1 MKHFLFLIS
10 LYLFATSVVR
20 GQSEKP
26 DSLFRLLR
34 EGIIDTQ
41 QFFVNKE
48 IGNFYQYQNGSRAL
62 FYYEKALKLAK
73 QLKRPLEEANTHYS
87 LGYSFRLQGE
97 YDKALQAYLEAVRLY
112 DALNDDRRLVNTWL
126 SMISVYA
133 ETKKYKQAHD
143 CVSKARE
150 LIERRQDS
158 SQLSELYSQ
167 SGNIYFAEQ
176 KPELALSE
184 LSKGLEVAQ
193 SNNDD
198 YGILTCLANIGL
210 MHKQLGNPDK
220 ALRYL
225 KEALQAVHDGP
236 ADAESYSYIY
246 NNLGAAYA
254 ATGKYPDAKKMF
266 DSSIHYALRLGARSL
281 EYENYRNLADMY
293 GAMGNYKEESYYLK
307 KFYALKDSI
316 LSADSRIRLTELES
330 EYLLEKKDVEI
341 LKQDVRLQKERNQ
354 RNLFILI
361 SLSSL
366 LVLSLALLAYRRLQ
380 SRRKKLEEKNQVIAQ
395 QKSELE
401 SLNTIK
407 DRLFG
412 VISHDLRNPMV
423 TLQSYL
429 QLSAQT
435 ELSEEE
441 RQTFLQRTSHVLQQT
456 KQLLDNLLAWARI
469 QLGQTQVFQSHA
481 SVEDIVAQVRY
492 DISLQMEQKNLK
504 LEVNIEPGVLHCDE
518 QSMVII
524 LRNLLVN
531 AIKFSDPGQNIILN
545 GRQDSSAY
553 YLEVKD
559 RGKGIDAASIQAI
572 LSGKSSSAT
581 GTGGEKGHG
590 LGLQLVQDILHS
602 IHGTLDIQSIL
613 NEGTSVCLT
622 LPSIRQTPWEE
633 GITK

>member
-1 MKHFLFLIS
+1 MKSFVFFIA
-10 LYLFATSVVR
+10 LYLWAAGFVH

-34 EGIIDTQ
+34 EGIVDTQ

-62 FYYEKALKLAK
+62 FYYEKALNLAK
-73 QLKRPLEEANTHYS
+73 QLKRPLEEANTQYS
-87 LGYSFRLQGE
+87 LGYSFRMQGE

-112 DALNDDRRLVNTWL
+112 DALGDDRRLVNTWL

-143 CVSKARE
+143 CVKKARD
-150 LIERRQDS
+150 LVARNQDS

-184 LSKGLEVAQ
+184 LSKGLDVAQ
-193 SNNDD
+193 KNNND
-198 YGILTCLANIGL
+198 YGIITCLANIGL
-210 MHKQLGNPDK
+210 MHKQLGNPGK
-220 ALRYL
+220 ALKYL

-246 NNLGAAYA
+246 NNLGATYA
-254 ATGKYPDAKKMF
+254 AALQYPDAKKMF

-281 EYENYRNLADMY
+281 EFENYRNLADMY
-293 GAMGNYKEESYYLK
+293 GAMGNHKEEAYYLK

-366 LVLSLALLAYRRLQ
+366 MVLSLALLAYRRLQ
-380 SRRKKLEEKNQVIAQ
+380 SRRKKLEEKNLVIAQ

-401 SLNTIK
+401 SLNAIK

-481 SVEDIVAQVRY
+481 SVEDIIAQVRY
-492 DISLQMEQKNLK
+492 DISLQMEQKKLNLE
-504 LEVNIEPGVLHCDE
+504 LQIEPGILQCDE

-531 AIKFSDPGQNIILN
+531 AIKFSEPGKNIFLN
-545 GRQDSSAY
+545 GQQQVTTY
-553 YLEVKD
+553 FLEVKD
-559 RGKGIDAASIQAI
+559 QGKGIEPDKIKAI
-572 LSGKSSSAT
+572 LSGKSSGEN
-581 GTGGEKGHG
+581 GTAGEKGHG
-590 LGLQLVQDILHS
+590 LGLQLVLDLLKG
-602 IHGTLDIQSIL
+602 IHGTLDIQSVL
-613 NEGTSVCLT
+613 NEGTCVRLT
-622 LPSIRQTPWEE
+622 LPSILQTSRKE
-633 GITK
+633 GMFV

>member
-1 MKHFLFLIS
+1 MKHFLFLVS
-10 LYLFATSVVR
+10 LFSAGMVH

-34 EGIIDTQ
+34 DELIDTQ

-48 IGNFYQYQNGSRAL
+48 IGNFYQYENGSRAL
-62 FYYEKALKLAK
+62 YYYEKALHIAK

-87 LGYSFRLQGE
+87 MGYSYQTRGE
-97 YDKALQAYLEAVRLY
+97 YDKSMQSYLQAIKGY
-112 DALNDDRRLVNTWL
+112 DQLKDYRRLTNTWL
-126 SMISVYA
+126 SVINVYSA
-133 ETKKYKQAHD
+133 TKKFKQAHD
-143 CVSKARE
+143 CVEKARA
-150 LIERRQDS
+150 LIQISGDS
-158 SQLSELYSQ
+158 SQLPDLYSQ
-167 SGNIYFAEQ
+167 SGNIFFSEN
-176 KPELALSE
+176 KPDSALKELRI
-184 LSKGLEVAQ
+184 GLQLAQ
-193 SNNDD
+193 QTNDEYD
-198 YGILTCLANIGL
+198 IISCLANIGL
-210 MHKQLGNPDK
+210 MQKQLGNPEK
-220 ALRYL
+220 ALSYL
-225 KEALQAVHDGP
+225 LEALKAVHDGP
-236 ADAESYSYIY
+236 ADAESYSSIY
-246 NNLGAAYA
+246 NNLGSTYA
-254 ATGKYPDAKKMF
+254 AAGKYHEAKRMF
-266 DSSIHYALRLGARSL
+266 DSSIQYALRLGARSL

-293 GAMGNYKEESYYLK
+293 GALGNYEQESYYLK

-316 LSADSRIRLTELES
+316 LTADSRIRLTELES

-354 RNLFILI
+354 RNVFILI

-492 DISLQMEQKNLK
+492 DISLQMEQKNLR

-531 AIKFSDPGQNIILN
+531 AIKFSEPGQTILLN

-559 RGKGIDAASIQAI
+559 RGKGMDPASIQAI

-590 LGLQLVQDILHS
+590 LGLQLVQDILDTM
-602 IHGTLDIQSIL
+602 HGTLEIQSRL

-622 LPSIRQTPWEE
+622 LPSIRQTPWKES
-633 GITK
+633 ITK